1 MYSNLFNEIDDN
13 KKSKII
19 NVSIVEFAQFGFA
32 NSSTNRIVKEAGIS
46 KGSLFQYFK
55 NKEDLYFFIL
65 DYAIEKL
72 VSDLEVRSK
81 NLSSDL
87 FERIVD
93 YSKLEFEWYIENP
106 NAYKVIVNAFTK
118 KNTDISRKVEAKYS
132 NTGESIY
139 HKLIEETYMK
149 ELALDKKTIDLIKWF
164 LKGFNAEFIYK
175 VESQD
180 TIDIEQLKHKYV
192 EVVTKYLE
200 ILRVGIS
207 NYTRGN
213 LWFLIFKKKQ

>member
-180 TIDIEQLKHKYV
+180 TID
-192 EVVTKYLE
+192 
-200 ILRVGIS
+200 
-207 NYTRGN
+207 
-213 LWFLIFKKKQ
+213 